1 MIVKFFVIYKFMQYF
16 VCDYVIMFSN
26 ILGTT
31 FSICLFLFFKKEVGR
46 NGFLLAFFFFSFLF
60 LIYNEKYNR

>member
-16 VCDYVIMFSN
+16 VCDYVIMSSN

-31 FSICLFLFFKKEVGR
+31 FSIYV
-46 NGFLLAFFFFSFLF
+46 FFFSFFFFKKRGVMDFYLLF
-60 LIYNEKYNR
+60 FFY